1 MAYRPVRF
9 TVTVRLFIITS
20 FLEEGGCLRI
30 LKRVQLG
37 DLSLNTVFLKTTRF
51 RETTEAIR

>member
-20 FLEEGGCLRI
+20 FLGG
-30 LKRVQLG
+30 G
-37 DLSLNTVFLKTTRF
+37 GVFTH
-51 RETTEAIR
+51 TEASPIRRPVT

>member
-20 FLEEGGCLRI
+20 FGVGGGG
-30 LKRVQLG
+30 VY
-37 DLSLNTVFLKTTRF
+37 
-51 RETTEAIR
+51 AY